1 MKSKKSSSLST
12 LLSCPEKYAGS
23 FSKDRDL
30 VDFSALSEGDN
41 AGKLFV
47 VGVSSI
53 IPAKDKV
60 P

>member
-23 FSKDRDL
+23 FSKDL